1 MYDAAHH
8 AAPMPTYA
16 TADEAIA
23 QLLRDGFDHD
33 QYDPL
38 YPYSVAWNDGDG
50 MRARVVFCNY
60 RQRYIVEGLRF

>member
-1 MYDAAHH
+1 MYDAAHN
-8 AAPMPTYA
+8 PSPTPTYA

-38 YPYSVAWNDGDG
+38 YPYSIAWNDGDG